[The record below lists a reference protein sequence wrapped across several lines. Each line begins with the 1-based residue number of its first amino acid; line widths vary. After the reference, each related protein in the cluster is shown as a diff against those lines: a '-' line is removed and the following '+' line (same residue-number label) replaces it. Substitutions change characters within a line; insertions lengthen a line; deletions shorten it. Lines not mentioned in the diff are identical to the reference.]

1 MKQWRV
7 LFKKEMIGHFRDR
20 KWIWVPLVLIILAV
34 MDPVTNYY
42 MPQILDAVGGL
53 PEGSVFEMPEISE
66 VDAIKMSI
74 SQLSSLGVLI
84 IALISM
90 GTIATERK
98 SGIAELILVK
108 PVAYSAYI
116 LSKWAALLVL
126 VLVSYLLS
134 MLFAWYY
141 IGVLYGFIP
150 VKDFLL
156 LTFFY
161 GLWLMLVVT
170 ISIFYNTLFRS
181 SGLVAFSTI
190 ATLLLMSGIS
200 SLFGKRLKFNPN
212 QLSAHA
218 FSFLH
223 TGEIPN
229 ALYGS
234 AVVTIVICVLL
245 LLASVYIFHTKEH
258 AG

>member
-229 ALYGS
+229 ALYGL

>member
-1 MKQWRV
+1 MKQWGV

-84 IALISM
+84 ISLISM

-108 PVAYSAYI
+108 PVAYPAYI

-156 LTFFY
+156 LTSFY

-170 ISIFYNTLFRS
+170 VSIFYNTLFRS

-200 SLFGKRLKFNPN
+200 SLFGERLKFSPN